1 MRFNV
6 SSSSLSNRLQTI
18 SRVQS
23 SKNALPILDCIL
35 FELVGGELK
44 MTASDSE
51 TAMTT
56 TIEVTEAEGEGK
68 FAIGSKQ
75 LISSIKEISD
85 QPITFN
91 VDQNTF
97 AIEINYQ
104 NGKYNLV
111 GQNGYEY
118 PVSSAMNGY
127 SRSIAIDAAVMF
139 NGINRCL
146 FAAAD
151 DELRPQMNGVYF
163 DMTTENITFVASDGH
178 KLVRNRVFSASAD
191 EASAFILPKKPA
203 LLLKTVLPK
212 AEGDAVIRFDDRNA
226 EIQLTDYVITCRLI
240 EGRYPNYNS
249 VIPTDNPFRVTVDR
263 LAFISAL
270 RRVSVFAS
278 QSSALIKLH
287 VDQGTLTVSA
297 QDLDFSTSAEEH
309 IMCEYEG
316 MAMSIGFNGP
326 FLIDVLNSITGSDI
340 VLELADPSRA
350 GVITP
355 AEQEENEDLIMLL
368 MPMMLKDYT

>member
-6 SSSSLSNRLQTI
+6 SSTSLSNRLQTI

-35 FELVGGELK
+35 FELADGVLK

-51 TAMTT
+51 TTMITAVEITD
-56 TIEVTEAEGEGK
+56 AEGEGK

-75 LISSIKEISD
+75 LISSIKEISE

-91 VDQNTF
+91 VDPNTF

-104 NGKYNLV
+104 NGRYNLI

-118 PVSSAMNGY
+118 PVPNRLSDSA
-127 SRSIAIDAAVMF
+127 RSIAIDAQVMF
-139 NGINRCL
+139 NGINRSL

-163 DMTTENITFVASDGH
+163 DMTTDSITFVASDGH
-178 KLVRNRVFSASAD
+178 KLVRDRVLSVHAD
-191 EASAFILPKKPA
+191 EPSAFILPKKPA

-212 AEGDAVIRFDDRNA
+212 AEGEAIVRFDDRNA
-226 EIQLTDYVITCRLI
+226 EIQLTDYVISCRLI

-249 VIPTDNPFRVTVDR
+249 VIPHDNPFRVTADR

-287 VDQGTLTVSA
+287 VDAGTLTVSA

-309 IMCEYEG
+309 VLCEYDG
-316 MAMSIGFNGP
+316 TAMSIGFNGP
-326 FLIDVLNSITGSDI
+326 FLIDVLNSITSSDI

-368 MPMMLKDYT
+368 MPMMLKD

>member
-6 SSSSLSNRLQTI
+6 SSTSLSNRLQTI

-35 FELVGGELK
+35 FELSDGMLK

-51 TAMTT
+51 TTMITKL
-56 TIEVTEAEGEGK
+56 EVTDAEGEGK

-75 LISSIKEISD
+75 LISSIKEISE

-91 VDQNTF
+91 VDANTF

-104 NGKYNLV
+104 NGKYNLI
-111 GQNGYEY
+111 GQNGYEF
-118 PVSSAMNGY
+118 PMPTGMNESA
-127 SRSIAIDAAVMF
+127 RSIVIDSQIML
-139 NGINRCL
+139 NGISRCL

-151 DELRPQMNGVYF
+151 DELRPQMNGIYF
-163 DMTTENITFVASDGH
+163 DMTPENITFVASDGH
-178 KLVRNRVFSASAD
+178 KLVRNRIFSVHAD
-191 EASAFILPKKPA
+191 EPSAFILPKKPA
-203 LLLKTVLPK
+203 LLLKAVLPK
-212 AEGDAVIRFDDRNA
+212 AEGDVVVRFDDRNA
-226 EIQLTDYVITCRLI
+226 ELQMEDYVISCRLI

-249 VIPTDNPFRVTVDR
+249 VIPTDNPFRVTADR

-278 QSSALIKLH
+278 QSSALIKIH
-287 VDQGTLTVSA
+287 VDQGTLTISA

-326 FLIDVLNSITGSDI
+326 FLIDVLNSITSTDI

-355 AEQEENEDLIMLL
+355 AEQDETEDLIMLL
-368 MPMMLKDYT
+368 IPMMLKD

>member
-6 SSSSLSNRLQTI
+6 SSTSLSNRLQTI

-35 FELVGGELK
+35 FELADGVLK

-51 TAMTT
+51 TTM
-56 TIEVTEAEGEGK
+56 VTKVEISDAEGEGK
-68 FAIGSKQ
+68 FAIGAKQ
-75 LISSIKEISD
+75 LISSVKEISE
-85 QPITFN
+85 QPITFTI
-91 VDQNTF
+91 DENTY
-97 AIEINYQ
+97 AIEVNYQ
-104 NGKYNLV
+104 NGKYNLI
-111 GQNGYEY
+111 GQNGYEF
-118 PVSSAMNGY
+118 PVPSRMADGT
-127 SRSIAIDAAVMF
+127 RSIAIDSQVML
-139 NGINRCL
+139 NGISRCL

-163 DMTTENITFVASDGH
+163 DMTPESLTFVASDGH
-178 KLVRNRVFSASAD
+178 KLVRNRVLSVHAD
-191 EASAFILPKKPA
+191 EPSAFILPKKPA

-212 AEGDAVIRFDDRNA
+212 AEGEVIVRFDDRNA
-226 EIQLTDYVITCRLI
+226 EIQLTDYVISCRLI

-249 VIPTDNPFRVTVDR
+249 VIPQDNPFRVTADR

-278 QSSALIKLH
+278 QSSALIKVH

-309 IMCEYEG
+309 IMCDYDG

-326 FLIDVLNSITGSDI
+326 FLIDVLNSITSNDV

-350 GVITP
+350 GVILP
-355 AEQEENEDLIMLL
+355 AEQDEDEDLIMLL
-368 MPMMLKDYT
+368 MPMMLKD

>member
-6 SSSSLSNRLQTI
+6 SSTSLSNRLQTI

-35 FELVGGELK
+35 FELANGELK

-51 TAMTT
+51 TTMITT
-56 TIEVTEAEGEGK
+56 LEITEAEGEGK
-68 FAIGSKQ
+68 FAIGAKQ
-75 LISSIKEISD
+75 LISSIKEISE

-91 VDQNTF
+91 IDPNTF

-111 GQNGYEY
+111 GQNGYEF
-118 PVSSAMNGY
+118 PSPCGVADGA
-127 SRSIAIDAAVMF
+127 RSISIDSQIVL
-139 NGINRCL
+139 NGINRSL

-163 DMTTENITFVASDGH
+163 DMTPESITFVASDGH
-178 KLVRNRVFSASAD
+178 KLVRNRVFSVHA
-191 EASAFILPKKPA
+191 EEPSAFILPKKPA

-226 EIQLTDYVITCRLI
+226 EIQLADYTISCRLI

-249 VIPTDNPFRVTVDR
+249 VIPQDNPFRVTADR

-278 QSSALIKLH
+278 QSSALIKIH

-309 IMCEYEG
+309 LMCDYDG
-316 MAMSIGFNGP
+316 TAMSIGFNGP
-326 FLIDVLNSITGSDI
+326 FLLDVLNSITSNEV

-355 AEQEENEDLIMLL
+355 AGPYMNEDLIMLL
-368 MPMMLKDYT
+368 MPMMLKD

>member
-368 MPMMLKDYT
+368 MPMMLKD

>member
-127 SRSIAIDAAVMF
+127 ARSIAIDAAVMF

-326 FLIDVLNSITGSDI
+326 FLIDVLNSITGNDI

-368 MPMMLKDYT
+368 MPMMLKD

>member
-1 MRFNV
+1 MRFIV
-6 SSSSLSNRLQTI
+6 SSTSLSNRLQTI

-35 FELVGGELK
+35 FELQGGTLK

-51 TAMTT
+51 ATMVTT
-56 TIEVTEAEGEGK
+56 LEVTEAEGEGR
-68 FAIGSKQ
+68 FAIGAKQ
-75 LISSIKEISD
+75 LISSVKEISE

-91 VDQNTF
+91 VNSNTF

-104 NGKYNLV
+104 NGKYNLI
-111 GQNGYEY
+111 GLNGNEY
-118 PVSSAMNGY
+118 PVPNSVNDNA
-127 SRSIAIDAAVMF
+127 RSVAIDSQVMLG
-139 NGINRCL
+139 GISRCL

-163 DMTTENITFVASDGH
+163 DMTPESLTFVASDGH
-178 KLVRNRVFSASAD
+178 KLVRNRILSIHTD
-191 EASAFILPKKPA
+191 NPSAFILPKKPA
-203 LLLKTVLPK
+203 LLLKTALPK
-212 AEGDAVIRFDDRNA
+212 AEGDVIVRFDDRNA
-226 EIQLTDYVITCRLI
+226 EITMTDYVISCRLI

-249 VIPTDNPFRVTVDR
+249 VIPTDNPFRVTADR

-287 VDQGTLTVSA
+287 VDNGTLTVSA

-309 IMCEYEG
+309 IMCEYDG
-316 MAMSIGFNGP
+316 TAMSIGFNGP
-326 FLIDVLNSITGSDI
+326 FLLDVLNSITSNDI

-368 MPMMLKDYT
+368 MPMMLKD